1 VKTPLAFLI
10 AAAVLSGCGE
20 PDCPAKSGYNAC
32 GYCKE
37 DRVTSS
43 NPHAGMCTYCPAA
56 CVAAC
61 NPCGD
66 VSGGGGCS
74 TAWVSNCGKTVNG
87 IQFIGQ
93 PSPKSC
99 GGCPSGTRS
108 SGEDNVS
115 AGGPYWICTCN
126 GF

>member
-1 VKTPLAFLI
+1 MKSSLALL
-10 AAAVLSGCGE
+10 AAVLLAGCGE
-20 PDCPAKSGYNAC
+20 PDCPAKAGYNEC

-37 DRVTSS
+37 DRLTSS
-43 NPHAGMCTYCPAA
+43 NPHAGMCTYCTGA

-66 VSGGGGCS
+66 VGGGGCDFS
-74 TAWVSNCGKTVNG
+74 WVSRCGQTSGG

-99 GGCPSGTRS
+99 GGCPTGTRS